1 MRTEI
6 LVAVIS
12 AVPALITAVVSI
24 VLNNRLIAYKIDQLE
39 KKVEKHNNVIER
51 TFGLER
57 DMKTAFNEIGE
68 IKGSID
74 KIENAVYVTK

>member
-57 DMKTAFNEIGE
+57 DMKTAFNEIGD

-74 KIENAVYVTK
+74 KIESAVYVTK

>member
-6 LVAVIS
+6 LVAVVS
-12 AVPALITAVVSI
+12 AVPALITAVVSV

-74 KIENAVYVTK
+74 KIESAVYVTK